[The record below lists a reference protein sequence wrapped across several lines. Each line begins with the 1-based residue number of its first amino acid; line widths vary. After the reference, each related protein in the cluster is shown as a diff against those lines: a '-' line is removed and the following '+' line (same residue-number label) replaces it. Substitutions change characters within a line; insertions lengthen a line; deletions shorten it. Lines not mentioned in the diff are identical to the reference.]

1 MDRRQFIRVV
11 GSGALGVTLSASAQQ
26 AGRVYRIGWLGN
38 SRLDTPETL
47 AGWDA
52 FRLELQSR
60 GWSEGRNV
68 AFEQRFAA
76 GVSERHP
83 ENVRELIELKVDLI
97 LATSGP
103 AARAARKATDTIPIV
118 FVAIPN
124 PVEQGLVANLAR
136 PGGNVT
142 GLSTQGLDL
151 VGKRLEL
158 LKEAFPRASRVAF
171 LAGRLPEDQSAY
183 QAAEKLGVQLL
194 PVAVRRPE
202 DLSGAMA
209 ELAHADAWFVGEYAI
224 YFAHRS
230 TIIELV
236 ARQRK
241 PVMYPSTFFVAAGG
255 LMSYS
260 VAQKD
265 QSRRAAAMVDRILR
279 GARPADMPVEQP
291 TKFELVINLK
301 TAKALGLT
309 IPPSLLQRA
318 DEVIQ

>member
-1 MDRRQFIRVV
+1 MIDRRAFV
-11 GSGALGVTLSASAQQ
+11 GAISLGALAWPSVAEAQQ
-26 AGRVYRIGWLGN
+26 AGIYRIGWLGN
-38 SRLDTPETL
+38 SRLDTPETV

-52 FRLELQSR
+52 FRLELQIR

-103 AARAARKATDTIPIV
+103 AARAATKATDTIPIV

-158 LKEAFPRASRVAF
+158 LKEAFPRTSRVAF
-171 LAGRLPEDQSAY
+171 LAGRSLEDQPAF

-194 PVAVRRPE
+194 PATVRRAE

-209 ELAHADAWFVGEYAI
+209 ELAHADAWFVGEYAL

-230 TIIELV
+230 RIIEFV
-236 ARQRK
+236 AGQRK
-241 PVMYPSTFFVAAGG
+241 PAMYPSTFFVAAGG

-265 QSRRAAAMVDRILR
+265 QLRRAAAMVDRILH
-279 GARPADMPVEQP
+279 GAKPADMPVEQP

-309 IPPSLLQRA
+309 IALSLLLRA
-318 DEVIQ
+318 DEVVQ